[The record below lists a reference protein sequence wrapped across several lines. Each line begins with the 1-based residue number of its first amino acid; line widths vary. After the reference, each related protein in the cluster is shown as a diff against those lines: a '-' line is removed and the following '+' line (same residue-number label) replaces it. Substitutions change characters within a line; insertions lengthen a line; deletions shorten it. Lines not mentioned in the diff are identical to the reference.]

1 MLPRLASPCL
11 FNTYIYSVS
20 LPQNKKDKLIVEIIK
35 DIVLLLTA
43 LGGFE
48 GVKYFLNRKSNGRKA
63 TADAT
68 LAEFKVLQETVVFLQ
83 EQLKKKEERFAEHIE
98 VHRQTVQQLLDAER
112 RIGELLAERSLK
124 LCEIKKC
131 KGREPFSGY

>member
-1 MLPRLASPCL
+1 M
-11 FNTYIYSVS
+11 
-20 LPQNKKDKLIVEIIK
+20 EIIK

-48 GVKYFLNRKSNGRKA
+48 GVKYFLNRKSNSRKA

-98 VHRQTVQQLLDAER
+98 VRRQTVQQLLDAER